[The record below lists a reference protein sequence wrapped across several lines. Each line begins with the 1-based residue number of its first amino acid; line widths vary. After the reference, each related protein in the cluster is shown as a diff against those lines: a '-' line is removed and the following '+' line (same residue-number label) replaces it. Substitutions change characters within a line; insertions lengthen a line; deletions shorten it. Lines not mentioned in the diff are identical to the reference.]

1 VSESESADRERAELE
16 EIERAL
22 SAEDPRL
29 ARLLRHPPRLRR
41 DAHPLWLIMIYALVA
56 PSACAAMI
64 ACLSM

>member
-1 VSESESADRERAELE
+1 VSESPDRERAALE

-22 SAEDPRL
+22 SAQDPRL
-29 ARLLRHPPRLRR
+29 ARLLRRPERR
-41 DAHPLWLIMIYALVA
+41 RRNAHPVWLIAVYALVA

>member
-1 VSESESADRERAELE
+1 VSDSSDRERAALE

-29 ARLLRHPPRLRR
+29 ARLLRRAGRWR
-41 DAHPLWLIMIYALVA
+41 WSAHPVWLVAVYALIA

-64 ACLSM
+64 ACLSG

>member
-1 VSESESADRERAELE
+1 MLNSPDDERAALE

-22 SAEDPRL
+22 AADDPRL
-29 ARLLRHPPRLRR
+29 ARLLRRPERGHR
-41 DAHPLWLIMIYALVA
+41 DAHPVWLIMVYALVA

>member
-1 VSESESADRERAELE
+1 VSQSPDDERAALE

-22 SAEDPRL
+22 AAEDPRL
-29 ARLLRHPPRLRR
+29 ARLLRRHERPQRR
-41 DAHPLWLIMIYALVA
+41 VQPMWLITVYALVG